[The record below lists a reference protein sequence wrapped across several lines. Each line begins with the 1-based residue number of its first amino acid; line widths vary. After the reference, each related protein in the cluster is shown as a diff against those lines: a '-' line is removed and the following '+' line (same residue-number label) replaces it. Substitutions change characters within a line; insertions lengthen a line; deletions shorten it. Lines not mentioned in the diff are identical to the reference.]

1 MQVEI
6 GKDRRNH
13 RPLRT
18 PFLRLEPLT
27 LFYGARLEPFL
38 DQADHASI
46 SDPMF
51 HKLDQPTVLDFVEK
65 GSDIKVQNP
74 AHFSPHNPYPQRVQR
89 IMLSAPR
96 PESVAK
102 AQKVLFPYLV
112 EDCPGRVLDDL
123 ILQCRDSQR
132 TLPPV
137 GFRYPD
143 SSRRLCLICSTM
155 DSSMQVGQPSLQ
167 VSSIFFPRHSIHS
180 RRRLFL
186 QAVITRP
193 KQVNANVVQQSREL
207 QLPILPGYF
216 PHTLQP
222 AWPAFPAL
230 SPAQVRL
237 PRVLL
242 GLRPFLHNLRWR
254 CAAFVRLLRRYY
266 AAVRLPA
273 VVHGGLTAHR
283 VLPPARHTAW
293 RATTGPPGSRAWSFS
308 ACLGSQTPW
317 GRCVLALACAAVLP
331 SGFLT
336 PWAPRNKDFEVQCPA
351 YRYPYPTLQVQP
363 YSCTRMARGQS
374 GSLDLLCTAL
384 SSATPSRFYPG
395 ANQKLLP
402 CRLPAAL
409 RCRLHPVSFQ
419 NRSDRAAGKLVAQIG
434 QRTLDSSIAPIPVL
448 LCHAHNQCLYLLG
461 GTWPTR

>member
-18 PFLRLEPLT
+18 PFLRLAPLS
-27 LFYGARLEPFL
+27 LFQDARLEPFL

-51 HKLDQPTVLDFVEK
+51 HKLDQPTMLEPVEK
-65 GSDIKVQNP
+65 GSDIKIQNP
-74 AHFSPHNPYPQRVQR
+74 VHLLAHDPHPQRIQGIV
-89 IMLSAPR
+89 LAAPG
-96 PESVAK
+96 PESVTE
-102 AQKVLFPYLV
+102 AQKVLFPDLV
-112 EDCPGRVLDDL
+112 EDRPDRVLDDFV
-123 ILQCRDSQR
+123 LQCRDTQGA
-132 TLPPV
+132 LPPI
-137 GFRYPD
+137 GFRDPD
-143 SSRRLCLICSTM
+143 STRRLCSICSTM
-155 DSSMQVGQPSLQ
+155 NSPMQVGEPYLQ
-167 VSSIFFPRHSIHS
+167 VSSIFFPRHPIHS
-180 RRRLFL
+180 WRRLFL
-186 QAVITRP
+186 QAVIARP
-193 KQVNANVVQQSREL
+193 EQVDAHVVQQSREL
-207 QLPILPGYF
+207 PLPILPGYF

-222 AWPAFPAL
+222 LWPAFPAL
-230 SPAQVRL
+230 CPAQVRL
-237 PRVLL
+237 LRVLL
-242 GLRPFLHNLRWR
+242 GLRPFLRNLRWR

-308 ACLGSQTPW
+308 ACLGSQTPR

-374 GSLDLLCTAL
+374 GSLDLLCTTL

-395 ANQKLLP
+395 ANQELLP
-402 CRLPAAL
+402 RGLLLPL
-409 RCRLHPVSFQ
+409 RHR
-419 NRSDRAAGKLVAQIG
+419 
-434 QRTLDSSIAPIPVL
+434 LDSVPL
-448 LCHAHNQCLYLLG
+448 QDLCDGAASKIVPQVG
-461 GTWPTR
+461 